1 MTNAKQYTPRELFEM
16 WLKGNH
22 TVVELAK
29 RYGHESTGL
38 SHKFT
43 AFLDERKKPQ
53 QPETLKHF

>member
-1 MTNAKQYTPRELFEM
+1 MSNAKQYTPRELFDM

-43 AFLDERKKPQ
+43 AFLDERKKTKVERFVWQ
-53 QPETLKHF
+53 